1 MVVNRM
7 GLYTYPICQIDA
19 MGVNMLKPNKATIE
33 IVATS
38 GIAVLL
44 VAFVIVNY
52 YPVHNVLG
60 IVFRSLKP
68 FYIGFGI
75 AYILNRPL
83 TWSEKKIPIPR
94 TLLILISYIALI
106 FLSALSLYLLYPRMT
121 EGLMALQKQILT
133 ASEAVAGYLSDQ
145 SLTGESDIFFK
156 QLNSLTSQW
165 DVYMQRIAADVS
177 QMIIGTTITLLN
189 VFFGIIISIYML
201 IDKYRI
207 LSFMKRLIYAFVQFE
222 KADRIIIFLKEV
234 NEVFSRFL
242 SGLIVEA
249 MVVGLLAYILM
260 VVMDVRYALVLA
272 LIIMCTNVVP
282 YLGPFLGAIPAVIS
296 TLTYDPIKALWLTL
310 AIVILQQMDG
320 NYIGPRIMGSY
331 IGMAPI
337 WVILSITIGGGL
349 WGIMGVILAIPTGAI
364 IKIVFEQ
371 IIQKKEVE
379 KQQSR
384 VVE

>member
-1 MVVNRM
+1 MRILCRIPM
-7 GLYTYPICQIDA
+7 MEAT
-19 MGVNMLKPNKATIE
+19 MLRPNKAIIE
-33 IVATS
+33 IVMTS
-38 GIAVLL
+38 SVAVL
-44 VAFVIVNY
+44 VVGFIIVNY
-52 YPVHNVLG
+52 YPIQDLVS
-60 IVFRSLKP
+60 IVFRSMKP

-94 TLLILISYIALI
+94 TLLILMAYIVLI
-106 FLSALSLYLLYPRMT
+106 AMSALSIYLLYPRMS
-121 EGLMALQKQILT
+121 EGLAALQNQIL
-133 ASEAVAGYLSDQ
+133 AALEAVGRYLRDQ
-145 SLTGESDIFFK
+145 SAMGGATGAFFE
-156 QLNSLTSQW
+156 QLNIVTSQW
-165 DVYMQRIAADVS
+165 DVYMQGIAAELS
-177 QMIIGTTITLLN
+177 QLIIGTTLTLLN
-189 VFFGIIISIYML
+189 IFFGIIISIYML
-201 IDKYRI
+201 MDKYRI
-207 LSFMKRLIYAFVQFE
+207 LKFIKRLIYAFVEIGKAE
-222 KADRIIIFLKEV
+222 KMISFLKEV
-234 NEVFSRFL
+234 NEIFSRFL

-249 MVVGLLAYILM
+249 LVVGILAYGLLL
-260 VVMDVRYALVLA
+260 VMDVKYALVLA

-320 NYIGPRIMGSY
+320 NYIGPKIMGSY

-371 IIQKKEVE
+371 IIKKKEDE
-379 KQQSR
+379 KQLR
-384 VVE
+384 GMAD